1 MSAKWITAEEAQARL
16 GVKLQTLYAYASRGL
31 IASRADADE
40 PRRSLYAADDIMR
53 LSLRK
58 GRGRAGVQ
66 QGSDRI
72 GDSPLAWTEPAVV
85 SKVAAVSDGRLFYRG
100 RDAVALAETASLEE
114 TARLLWAC
122 EGEDPFMGLAP
133 HPALVTGPDARARAF
148 ALLAHRAAHDP
159 ATSGRAPGA
168 LKREAA
174 SILTDLVDAVCGQS
188 RNGPLH
194 DRLAKAWRLE
204 GLKADMV
211 RRALVLAADQELT
224 PSSLAVRVAAS
235 TGAPLA
241 ASVLAGLAT
250 FSGPL
255 HGGMTA
261 QVAGFIAEARRLSD
275 ARHAAMQRLAQGLDL
290 PGFGHPMF
298 PDGDPRARSMAEG
311 LRYADGLIEI
321 AVAGEA
327 VTGQAPNL
335 DYALV
340 AMARTLGLPVD
351 APQTIMLVARAAG
364 WLGHALEQ
372 RVEGAAINAR
382 VRYETDEDTAN
393 AA

>member
-1 MSAKWITAEEAQARL
+1 MSSNWITADEAQARL

-31 IASRADADE
+31 VAARADDAD

-53 LSLRK
+53 LTLRK
-58 GRGRAGVQ
+58 GRGRPTERAA
-66 QGSDRI
+66 DA
-72 GDSPLAWTEPAVV
+72 PTAWMEPAVV
-85 SKVAAVSDGRLFYRG
+85 SGVAAISDGRLFYRG
-100 RDAVALAETASLEE
+100 RDAVQMAETATLEDV
-114 TARLLWAC
+114 ARLMWRC
-122 EGEDPFMGLAP
+122 DGDDPFSGLAP
-133 HPALVTGPDARARAF
+133 HPAHVAGPDPKARAF
-148 ALLAHRAAHDP
+148 AVLAHRAAHDP
-159 ATSGRAPGA
+159 GVSGRAASA

-174 SILTDLVDAVCGQS
+174 SVLTDLVDSVCGQA

-204 GLKADMV
+204 GAKVDVV
-211 RRALVLAADQELT
+211 RRALVLAADQELN

-241 ASVLAGLAT
+241 ASVLAGMAA

-255 HGGMTA
+255 HGGATA
-261 QVAGFIAEARRLSD
+261 QVAGFLAEARRVSD
-275 ARHAAMQRLAQGLDL
+275 GRAAAMQRLAQGLDV

-298 PDGDPRARSMAEG
+298 PEGDPRARALAEAV
-311 LRYADGLIEI
+311 RYADGLVEI
-321 AVAGEA
+321 AAAAEA
-327 VTGQAPNL
+327 VTGQAANL

-340 AMARTLGLPVD
+340 ATARTLGLPAD
-351 APQTIMLVARAAG
+351 APATILMVARAAG

-372 RVEGAAINAR
+372 RVSGATLGVRARYEDPDEGAGA
-382 VRYETDEDTAN
+382 AN